1 MAKVEMSD
9 AELRQKMIDEIL
21 GKKGTKPPPE
31 PDSSIPTE
39 PEPTIIKADVDDT
52 LPTLGE
58 IIGSK
63 AATWDI
69 RVRHPYSPG
78 DWPDEVRPF
87 IPKKNPH
94 FVYTESYKRFHIAM
108 ELGLKVA
115 LVGPPGTG
123 KDETAKQYAALMGIP
138 YRRLTGMR
146 NVTPDMV
153 IGRKT
158 MDNGTITWEPGEA
171 EIICRHGGLLVLS
184 EPAAF
189 PADTFF
195 AFQSALETNGY
206 LSIMD
211 HPDVTSRM
219 LPINPKT
226 NIVLTSNVRGYG
238 DDVDKYAATNV
249 MDSSTLNR
257 IESMQY
263 IGPMS
268 IDDEVKALSRYI
280 PSIPKPIGKKMV
292 QLGNLIRSAWNKGEI
307 EASWSMRNLVAWGKV
322 AVYTGNTAQGFK
334 DTFFDKM
341 SDKEKQAVVKFW
353 RDVSF
358 PESL

>member
-1 MAKVEMSD
+1 MSKVSMTD
-9 AELRQKMIDEIL
+9 AELRNKMIEEIL
-21 GKKGTKPPPE
+21 GKKAGKPVPDPTPETPPE
-31 PDSSIPTE
+31 L
-39 PEPTIIKADVDDT
+39 EPTITKADVDDS

-63 AATWDI
+63 AAAWDI
-69 RVRHPYSPG
+69 RVRNPYSPG

-123 KDETAKQYAALMGIP
+123 KDETALQYAAVMNMP
-138 YRRLTGMR
+138 YQRLTGMR

-153 IGRKT
+153 IGHYT
-158 MDNGTITWEPGEA
+158 MENGTMKWIPLVA
-171 EIICRHGGLLVLS
+171 ELMCRHGGMLVLS

-211 HPDVTSRM
+211 HPEATSRM
-219 LPINPKT
+219 LPINPNTK
-226 NIVLTSNVRGYG
+226 IVLTSNVRGYG

-268 IDDEVKALSRYI
+268 VDDEVKALSRYI

-353 RDVSF
+353 RDVDF
-358 PESL
+358 KESL